1 MDGMVPALA
10 LKVAEADDAATV
22 TEAATVSAALL
33 LDSEML
39 APPAGAAFDNV
50 TVQLLLAF
58 DPKLLGEQATE
69 DNSTGATRLIPA
81 VLVLP
86 L

>member
-10 LKVAEADDAATV
+10 LNVAKVAAAATV
-22 TEAATVSAALL
+22 TDEGTVSAALL

-50 TVQLLLAF
+50 TVQVLLAF
-58 DPKLLGEQATE
+58 EFKLAGEHAT
-69 DNSTGATRLIPA
+69 DDTKTGATRPIAA
-81 VLVLP
+81 VPVLP